1 MQQQFWQRVKYIR
14 WLLLL
19 TMVGGLVALVLGL
32 KFHSAERMVPAVLK
46 AVTSTGGSLSLNN
59 FEYRDVKE
67 GNARWTV
74 WAATATYY
82 EKEHETVLQQVK
94 AVFFLE
100 NGKQVE
106 LKGDSGVLHN
116 DTNDMEVDGNV
127 KVRYEEAYELT
138 TDRLLYDRDKEL
150 IHTAAPL
157 LVEGEGIILK
167 GQGMRL
173 EIAKRAL
180 TILSHIETFVE
191 GSVPPWDQRQKT
203 S

>member
-1 MQQQFWQRVKYIR
+1 MQRQFWQRIKYVR

-32 KFHSAERMVPAVLK
+32 KFRSAELIVPAVVET
-46 AVTSTGGSLSLNN
+46 ATSAGSSLSLNN
-59 FEYRDVKE
+59 FEYRDIKE

-74 WAATATYY
+74 WAATATYFE
-82 EKEHETVLQQVK
+82 EKRETVLDQVK

-100 NGKQVE
+100 NGKKVRLE
-106 LKGDSGVLHN
+106 GDTGTLHN
-116 DTNDMEVDGNV
+116 DTNNMEINGNV
-127 KVRYEEAYELT
+127 KVRYDDAYELT
-138 TDRLLYDRDKEL
+138 TDRLLYDREQEL
-150 IHTAAPL
+150 IHTAAKV
-157 LVEGEGIILK
+157 LVEGEGLILR

-180 TILSHIETFVE
+180 TILSHIETVVE
-191 GSVPPWDQRQKT
+191 GTLSLGAQQRKA